1 MCALFAQGED
11 FRFGDK
17 NNTIGF
23 YDYMNMIVAYDIADP
38 KRLGKIARIMKDYG
52 HRVQQSIFEA
62 DIDERTFA
70 EMRRRVEF
78 VLVRAVDGVKYFPL
92 CGRCAD
98 TLVALGV
105 CAVVPLDEDYLL
117 L

>member
-1 MCALFAQGED
+1 
-11 FRFGDK
+11 
-17 NNTIGF
+17 
-23 YDYMNMIVAYDIADP
+23 MNMIVAYDIADP
-38 KRLGKIARIMKDYG
+38 KRLGRIARIMKDYG
-52 HRVQQSIFEA
+52 HRVQKSIFEA
-62 DIDERTFA
+62 DIDERSFA

-92 CGRCAD
+92 CDRCAD

>member
-1 MCALFAQGED
+1 
-11 FRFGDK
+11 
-17 NNTIGF
+17 
-23 YDYMNMIVAYDIADP
+23 MNMIVAYDIADP

-52 HRVQQSIFEA
+52 HRVQKSIFEA

-78 VLVRAVDGVKYFPL
+78 VLVREVDGVKYFPL
-92 CGRCAD
+92 CDRCAD

-105 CAVVPLDEDYLL
+105 CSVVPLEEDYLL